1 MAEDTT
7 KKGEN
12 GESEEPENKD
22 WDWEAATPDAP
33 TDTLDFAELS
43 HDAVH
48 EQTAEEA
55 EESDEP
61 EINDSEEEN
70 DEHKPGFCVIC
81 GEPIRR
87 SPSSVYCNVCREKYL
102 CVGYGARHIILSIVM
117 IIVAVVGIVAFMTS
131 AKIVKNV
138 FEGDKALKQSQYAN
152 ALDSYNSVDST
163 VTELNSGF
171 NKFLQG
177 ISENFGEVDLFK
189 SGKAVDKKL
198 VKVKLKTLTWQPDD
212 LSAFVSLVD
221 SAYSE
226 KELKNAE
233 NKDIKD
239 CYDYCKSA
247 YATYGELQQEWSS
260 LIQEYMG
267 SYDEDGNQ
275 SGEST
280 VTEADIITY
289 LKNFEEENPDAD
301 KSTIEYFRFITYYY
315 GYIYFNKTETDNV
328 LSQLQKAYEAAGDF
342 GYLYASDYISIAYS
356 FDKYDVALETAQ
368 KQLKVN
374 PSDETAYQYSAK
386 IHAINGNFD
395 DALKDCESLKEYNP
409 DSLQYY
415 ALQAEVL
422 RRKGDFTAAVDIC
435 EKGKKAGSDSGEFAR
450 QEAIAYML
458 SGEKDKALEQAN
470 ESYETAYSSSYNGGS
485 VSLEVVNT
493 SALICYLCG
502 DEETYDEIKTQLSN
516 QSYELEDSVKSV
528 ISGDK
533 TFEDLFMSGKGDI

>member
-12 GESEEPENKD
+12 GETEEPENKD

-33 TDTLDFAELS
+33 TDTLDLSELS
-43 HDAVH
+43 H
-48 EQTAEEA
+48 
-55 EESDEP
+55 ES
-61 EINDSEEEN
+61 NEEN
-70 DEHKPGFCVIC
+70 DKSEETDSNETEAEPETEGAAHEPGRCVIC

-87 SPSSVYCNVCREKYL
+87 SPSAIYCNVCREKYL
-102 CVGYGARHIILSIVM
+102 CVSYGARHIILSIVM

-138 FEGDKALKQSQYAN
+138 FDGDKALKQNQYAN
-152 ALDSYNSVDST
+152 ALDSYNAVDST

-177 ISENFGEVDLFK
+177 ISENFGEVDLFN

-226 KELKNAE
+226 KELKDAKNQ
-233 NKDIKD
+233 DIKA
-239 CYDYCKSA
+239 CYDYCQSA
-247 YATYGELQQEWSS
+247 YTTYGELQQEWSS
-260 LIQEYMG
+260 MIQEYMG
-267 SYDEDGNQ
+267 SYDEDGNR
-275 SGEST
+275 T
-280 VTEADIITY
+280 DDTAVTESDIITY
-289 LKNFEEENPDAD
+289 LKNFENENEDAD

-315 GYIYFNKTETDNV
+315 GYIYFNKAETDTV
-328 LSQLQKAYEAAGDF
+328 LSQLKKAYDAAGDF
-342 GYLYASDYISIAYS
+342 GYLYASDYMSIAYS
-356 FDKYDVALETAQ
+356 FDKYDVALEAAE
-368 KQLKVN
+368 KQIEIN

-386 IHAINGNFD
+386 IHAINGDFD
-395 DALKDCESLKEYNP
+395 SALKDCESLKAYNP

-422 RRKGDFTAAVDIC
+422 RRKGDFTAAIDIC
-435 EKGKKAGSDSGEFAR
+435 EKGKKAGSDGGEFAR

-470 ESYETAYSSSYNGGS
+470 ESYEAAYSSSYNGGS

-502 DEETYDEIKTQLSN
+502 DDETYDEIKTQLSN

-528 ISGDK
+528 IKGDT